1 MLPLLKTWIG
11 LPARIASVN
20 LNNAISGL
28 PHGPYTVKNL
38 NPVHGNPYKW
48 A

>member
-1 MLPLLKTWIG
+1 MGFPSK
-11 LPARIASVN
+11 IAFVN

-38 NPVHGNPYKW
+38 SPVVGN
-48 A
+48 